1 MRCSC
6 LQFNAAGMRFAAN
19 CFDTGERSLYPVSCG
34 DYACRPARFS
44 RISMTDNTE
53 KETGG
58 GASEATAAQKAGGQG
73 IRVPRAVRKRLRA
86 AAVAKVRQDIIHAG
100 RSEADY
106 AAEDLEYLV
115 AEKEKE
121 IWSGIGWKGF
131 GIVALLLGINIGI

>member
-1 MRCSC
+1 MKEDSP
-6 LQFNAAGMRFAAN
+6 
-19 CFDTGERSLYPVSCG
+19 TP
-34 DYACRPARFS
+34 RP
-44 RISMTDNTE
+44 
-53 KETGG
+53 
-58 GASEATAAQKAGGQG
+58 
-73 IRVPRAVRKRLRA
+73 RVPKAVRRRLRE

-106 AAEDLEYLV
+106 SQEDLEYLV

>member
-1 MRCSC
+1 M
-6 LQFNAAGMRFAAN
+6 QG
-19 CFDTGERSLYPVSCG
+19 G
-34 DYACRPARFS
+34 DENGSTMAEL
-44 RISMTDNTE
+44 E
-53 KETGG
+53 KSSTL
-58 GASEATAAQKAGGQG
+58 
-73 IRVPRAVRKRLRA
+73 RVPKPVRKRLRA

-106 AAEDLEYLV
+106 SQEDLEYLV